1 MIRIIVEESSSSS
14 SSSSS
19 CEFRDMGEGA
29 YVGQLPW
36 IWTPHEVDA
45 HGVPENASPRFTSS
59 STHQLRSWLKAEA

>member
-1 MIRIIVEESSSSS
+1 
-14 SSSSS
+14 
-19 CEFRDMGEGA
+19 MGEGA